1 MYLLFLFVVLTAGL
15 SEKIVTVGLLT
26 SGEVNGMIALAPEAI
41 WTGED
46 NFSFRNKLAFDNI
59 YQTDE
64 EILNLF
70 MKNPAYTK
78 IVEVKKAYFF
88 SGPQRLS
95 KPVKCPRSKKCVVT
109 ATWNADMW
117 KVTKY
122 LVSSKHYAAYRTK
135 PRLKRG
141 YSFSFGV
148 IGPAL
153 IHVVFNSISLKL
165 NATFQSIS
173 HSGRYDSLVTE
184 HSIKAIPSFLSK
196 AFPNGIIGFCNSL
209 SDQLK
214 ST

>member
-59 YQTDE
+59 YQTDK

-78 IVEVKKAYFF
+78 IVEVKKTYFF
-88 SGPQRLS
+88 SGPQRLG
-95 KPVKCPRSKKCVVT
+95 KPFKCPRFKKCVIT
-109 ATWNADMW
+109 ATWSADTW

-122 LVSSKHYAAYRTK
+122 LVSPKHYAAYRAK

-141 YSFSFGV
+141 SRFSFGA
-148 IGPAL
+148 IGPA
-153 IHVVFNSISLKL
+153 IIDVVFNSISLKL

-173 HSGRYDSLVTE
+173 HSGRYDRLVTE
-184 HSIKAIPSFLSK
+184 HSFKAIPSFLSK
-196 AFPNGIIGFCNSL
+196 ALPNGIIGFCSSL